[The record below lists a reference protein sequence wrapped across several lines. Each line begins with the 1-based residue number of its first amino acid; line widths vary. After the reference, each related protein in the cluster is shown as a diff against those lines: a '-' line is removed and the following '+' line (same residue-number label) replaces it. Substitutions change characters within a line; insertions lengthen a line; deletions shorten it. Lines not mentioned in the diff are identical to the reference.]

1 MPQRKP
7 FTPFEQ
13 GVIYGLHKHA
23 NWPLQQIATKLN
35 TTKGAISKLICRVE
49 REPRTPPLR
58 GRPPVLTT
66 RKRQRLVNRLTIDAF
81 HRRLRIDQI
90 GQLEGFNF
98 CIRTLRRALQKEGY
112 SRRPAQRKPFLT
124 ERHKAERLQWAQ
136 EHVNWSD
143 RQWERVLWTDE
154 ASVRC
159 GYWGQVYVTRR
170 QDETFNEDCLIARF
184 RKYSACMIWGSIS
197 QSGPKELFI
206 FEQGSV
212 DGMVFRRSI
221 VPLIQ
226 KATTEMQ
233 QEGGIFGFN
242 QRAVIMQDGA
252 SLHTAKA
259 TRDLFLSKE
268 LDVMKWPAQSPD
280 LNPIEN
286 IWSLLKH
293 RIGLHFPRDREAVIR
308 AARLE
313 WSRLTVSDT
322 SRACQSMRQRCQAVI
337 DTQGGH
343 TRW

>member
-1 MPQRKP
+1 
-7 FTPFEQ
+7 
-13 GVIYGLHKHA
+13 
-23 NWPLQQIATKLN
+23 
-35 TTKGAISKLICRVE
+35 
-49 REPRTPPLR
+49 
-58 GRPPVLTT
+58 
-66 RKRQRLVNRLTIDAF
+66 
-81 HRRLRIDQI
+81 
-90 GQLEGFNF
+90 
-98 CIRTLRRALQKEGY
+98 
-112 SRRPAQRKPFLT
+112 
-124 ERHKAERLQWAQ
+124 
-136 EHVNWSD
+136 
-143 RQWERVLWTDE
+143 
-154 ASVRC
+154 
-159 GYWGQVYVTRR
+159 RR

-212 DGMVFRRSI
+212 NGLVFRRSI

-268 LDVMKWPAQSPD
+268 LD
-280 LNPIEN
+280 N